1 MKKYI
6 FSWALLLIV
15 QVAIGQNND
24 RYMGAMGA
32 SLQQF
37 ATAKSPTEMNELA
50 AKFQRI
56 GEAEKSQWL
65 PFYYASLVKA
75 QMAMGNTKQADALAN
90 EADALIAKAAA
101 IEDNSELD
109 CVRSMVAT
117 ARMLVDPMNRWQQY
131 GPISAGFLQDAM
143 KKDPQNPRPYMLQAS
158 SLINTPEQFG
168 GGCKTAKP
176 LAEKALQL
184 YDAYKLPS
192 SIHPNWGKEMVQG
205 IIQQCK

>member
-15 QVAIGQNND
+15 HVATSQNND

-37 ATAKSPTEMNELA
+37 ATAKSQTEMNELA
-50 AKFQRI
+50 ARFQRI
-56 GEAEKSQWL
+56 GEAEKTQWL
-65 PFYYASLVKA
+65 PYYYAAMIKA
-75 QMAMGNTKQADALAN
+75 QMAMGNAKQADALAA

-101 IEDNSELD
+101 IEDNAELD
-109 CVRSMVAT
+109 CVRNMATT

-131 GPISAGFLQDAM
+131 GPIAAGFLQDAM
-143 KKDPQNPRPYMLQAS
+143 KKDPTNPRPYMLQAA

-176 LAEKALQL
+176 LAEKAIQL
-184 YDAYKLPS
+184 YESFKSPS
-192 SIHPNWGKEMVQG
+192 SLHPNWGKETVIG
-205 IIQQCK
+205 IVQQCK